1 MMNKGVNKNSL
12 YKNNIENLKQQI
24 AELEKSNKRLQE
36 EIEDVREIELSL
48 KIKDQAISS
57 SISAIALV
65 DSESNLTFV
74 NKAFLNMWGYN
85 NEKEIQGKSAVE
97 FFQREKEYK
106 RVIKALSK
114 RENCIDEMIAR
125 RKDGSVFY
133 IQCSAN
139 RVLDEHGKQVCIMIS
154 FVDINEL
161 KTVSHELDVHRTE
174 LEMQNLEL
182 RENQKKLE
190 KLYASY
196 TDLYDF
202 APVGYCTLDDRG
214 IIREINITGAKM
226 LGMEKIQITGIPFN
240 IFMSNS
246 EKFFSHMSQCK
257 KCKCKKCK
265 CKKCKCKKC
274 NRRLRTEVKL
284 IKKDRKEIFVELL
297 SIPVYD
303 EEKQEVMYRTSI
315 IDISER
321 KNVEKLLRESEE
333 RYRSLVEF
341 SPAGIFINVDKK
353 VVFSNSTFAKLMG
366 AKAPEDLLGKESIF
380 FSHSDYHSIIME
392 RMEQLIKG
400 QINQSPPL
408 DQKFISLDGRIIDV
422 ETTEN
427 SFMFQGKPAIQVTV
441 LDITVRKQIE
451 TSLKKIQE
459 EFHAISNITETLNLE
474 KKALQTAH
482 LASLG
487 ELAAGVAHEINN
499 PVNSIINYAQ
509 IILNKSK
516 KEDKENYIAGEIIAE
531 GDRIAHI
538 VKNLLSFA
546 RHDSNE
552 KHPVSVNE
560 VMENTISLIDINL
573 KKNNIKMKITI
584 PEDLSM
590 IIANPVEI
598 RQVFLNI
605 LSNAQY
611 ALNRKY
617 PGDDPEKTIEISGE
631 EIVLENNPYV
641 RINFCDYGCGIPE
654 NIQDKIKNPFFS
666 TKPPDI
672 GTGLGLSITYGIIEN
687 HKGRLTINSQE
698 GNFTRITIDL
708 PSYVEKKP

>member
-1 MMNKGVNKNSL
+1 
-12 YKNNIENLKQQI
+12 
-24 AELEKSNKRLQE
+24 
-36 EIEDVREIELSL
+36 
-48 KIKDQAISS
+48 
-57 SISAIALV
+57 
-65 DSESNLTFV
+65 
-74 NKAFLNMWGYN
+74 
-85 NEKEIQGKSAVE
+85 
-97 FFQREKEYK
+97 K

-114 RENCIDEMIAR
+114 RENCIDEMVAR

-161 KTVSHELDVHRTE
+161 KTVSHELDVYRTE

-214 IIREINITGAKM
+214 IIQEINITGAKM

-246 EKFFSHMSQCK
+246 EKFFSHMCQCK
-257 KCKCKKCK
+257 KY
-265 CKKCKCKKC
+265 
-274 NRRLRTEVKL
+274 NRSLRTEVRL
-284 IKKDRKEIFVELL
+284 IKKDKKEIFVELL

-303 EEKQEVMYRTSI
+303 EERQKVMYRTSI

-341 SPAGIFINVDKK
+341 SPAGIFIDVDKK

-366 AKAPEDLLGKESIF
+366 AKNPEDLLGKESIF
-380 FSHSDYHSIIME
+380 FSHSDYHNIIME
-392 RMEQLIKG
+392 RMEQLVTGKIK
-400 QINQSPPL
+400 QSPPL
-408 DQKFISLDGRIIDV
+408 DQRFISLDGRIIDV
-422 ETTEN
+422 ETTET
-427 SFMFQGKPAIQVTV
+427 SFMFQGKPAIQVAV

-451 TSLKKIQE
+451 TSLKKIQD
-459 EFHAISNITETLNLE
+459 EFHAISNITEKLNLE

-552 KHPVSVNE
+552 KHPVNVNE
-560 VMENTISLIDINL
+560 VMKNTISLIDINL
-573 KKNNIKMKITI
+573 KKNNIKMKITL

-641 RINFCDYGCGIPE
+641 RISFCDYGCGIPE

-672 GTGLGLSITYGIIEN
+672 GTGLGLSITYGIIET
-687 HKGRLTINSQE
+687 HKGRLTINSKE

-708 PSYVEKKP
+708 PSYVEENL

>member
-36 EIEDVREIELSL
+36 EIEDVRKIELSL
-48 KIKDQAISS
+48 KIKDRAISS

-303 EEKQEVMYRTSI
+303 EEKQ
-315 IDISER
+315 
-321 KNVEKLLRESEE
+321 
-333 RYRSLVEF
+333 
-341 SPAGIFINVDKK
+341 
-353 VVFSNSTFAKLMG
+353 
-366 AKAPEDLLGKESIF
+366 
-380 FSHSDYHSIIME
+380 
-392 RMEQLIKG
+392 
-400 QINQSPPL
+400 
-408 DQKFISLDGRIIDV
+408 
-422 ETTEN
+422 
-427 SFMFQGKPAIQVTV
+427 
-441 LDITVRKQIE
+441 
-451 TSLKKIQE
+451 
-459 EFHAISNITETLNLE
+459 
-474 KKALQTAH
+474 
-482 LASLG
+482 
-487 ELAAGVAHEINN
+487 
-499 PVNSIINYAQ
+499 
-509 IILNKSK
+509 
-516 KEDKENYIAGEIIAE
+516 
-531 GDRIAHI
+531 
-538 VKNLLSFA
+538 
-546 RHDSNE
+546 
-552 KHPVSVNE
+552 
-560 VMENTISLIDINL
+560 
-573 KKNNIKMKITI
+573 
-584 PEDLSM
+584 
-590 IIANPVEI
+590 
-598 RQVFLNI
+598 
-605 LSNAQY
+605 
-611 ALNRKY
+611 
-617 PGDDPEKTIEISGE
+617 
-631 EIVLENNPYV
+631 
-641 RINFCDYGCGIPE
+641 
-654 NIQDKIKNPFFS
+654 
-666 TKPPDI
+666 
-672 GTGLGLSITYGIIEN
+672 
-687 HKGRLTINSQE
+687 
-698 GNFTRITIDL
+698 
-708 PSYVEKKP
+708 